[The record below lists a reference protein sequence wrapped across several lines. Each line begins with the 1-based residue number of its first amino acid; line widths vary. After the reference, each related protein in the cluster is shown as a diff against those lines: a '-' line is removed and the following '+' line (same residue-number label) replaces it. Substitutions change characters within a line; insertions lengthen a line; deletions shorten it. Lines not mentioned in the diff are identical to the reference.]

1 MSEIKE
7 LEEKMK
13 RLGIIYID
21 ADDLSLL
28 KDAISAVEEIN
39 NDPSFASVILH
50 MDGLGKRTLNT
61 PLKIDKFFE
70 SKHINDVLVRRRVL
84 ESAMEATS
92 MHYCPEN
99 MAEEMKYEWDKQ
111 VYCTYEWTNHLTLK

>member
-13 RLGIIYID
+13 RLGIVYTD
-21 ADDLSLL
+21 ADNLSLL
-28 KDAISAVEEIN
+28 KDAISAVEEVN
-39 NDPSFASVILH
+39 NDPSFASAILH

-70 SKHINDVLVRRRVL
+70 SKHIKDVLVRRRVL

-99 MAEEMKYEWDKQ
+99 MTEEMKYEWDKQ
-111 VYCTYEWTNHLTLK
+111 VYCTYEWANHLTLK

>member
-13 RLGIIYID
+13 RLGIVYTD
-21 ADDLSLL
+21 ADSLSLL
-28 KDAISAVEEIN
+28 KDAVSAVEEIN
-39 NDPSFASVILH
+39 NDPSFASAILH
-50 MDGLGKRTLNT
+50 MDGLGKRTINT
-61 PLKIDKFFE
+61 SLKIDKFFE
-70 SKHINDVLVRRRVL
+70 SRHINDVLVRRKAL
-84 ESAMEATS
+84 ESAMEVTS

-99 MAEEMKYEWDKQ
+99 MAEEKKYEWVKQ